1 MRCKKTVITT
11 AIAMSFFLGVTFSEP
26 IKDMRKYFHHETAKG
41 FYERPYDLKVET
53 KKNMEGK
60 IETYLYDK
68 ETKQYQKVGP
78 KMYVGDYKHR
88 IKSVI
93 EIPKEIAEKNKLLK
107 IILDVYNFVSD
118 KD

>member
-26 IKDMRKYFHHETAKG
+26 IKDMRKYFHYEAAKG

-53 KKNMEGK
+53 KKNVEGK
-60 IETYLYDK
+60 IEAYLVDK

-88 IKSVI
+88 IKSVV

-107 IILDVYNFVSD
+107 IILDVYSLVSD